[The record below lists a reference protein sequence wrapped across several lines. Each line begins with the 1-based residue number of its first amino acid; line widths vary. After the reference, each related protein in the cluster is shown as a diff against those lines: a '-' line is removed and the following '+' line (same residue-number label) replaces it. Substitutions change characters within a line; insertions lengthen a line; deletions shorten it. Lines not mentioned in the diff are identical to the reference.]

1 MKTKIF
7 LILLFVSLTTYASTP
22 TTSIEGDYRVAC
34 LPENVSVYNI
44 APNAAEVSW
53 TSTSTDTT
61 VRYVQ
66 FGFPF
71 SLGIDITNIS
81 GNTQTIT
88 GLNANTSY
96 DVYVQGNCNGTPS
109 AWTLATNFTTLSG
122 SIIHVNHAASGAND
136 GTTWSNAFLKL
147 EDALAIATGNDQV
160 WVAQGTYVPTTANA
174 NSRKATF
181 NVLTGTKVYGG
192 FNATETTVS
201 ERDVVANLTILS
213 GDLNGDDND
222 VITDTEATRQDNAY
236 HVVSMRRNI
245 SGVLIDG
252 FTISGGNAN
261 GSTVTW
267 GSVLTQFS
275 DSKGAAIYLNPVV
288 TGENTTATI
297 QNCILEKNSATNNS
311 VFAGFGPINA
321 ATHNRDFTGNFTS
334 CIIKNNYSLNSSAF
348 QYHGSTGQGYN
359 AYGTIANSLF
369 YNNTSANGSSCLSLV
384 ASTTNGGNTGGMN
397 VSVINS
403 TFANNTGVNGSVI
416 EMAQASNSR
425 IRNSIIYDN
434 GSTTPFT
441 ITTSGSAVS
450 NSIVEGGQQGATNVD
465 PLFANSA
472 ANQFVLQTGSPAI
485 DAGMNSYISSTIIND
500 LNARARYVN
509 STIDMGAF
517 EYGNLDCSG
526 TPSNIIGTNATF
538 TSIDLSWTA
547 GGDESVWDILYV
559 ESGQPISSGT
569 AIYSVS
575 NPFTISGLTPNTS
588 YDIIIVASCISS
600 QGSGVA
606 QYTFTTVDPTLY
618 VDKDASGTNDG
629 SSWANAFTKLEDA
642 LPLANSLRP
651 IWVADGTYIPST
663 TDTNTRKA
671 TFSII
676 EDTNIY
682 GGFNGTE
689 TTVTARNPKTNITI
703 LSGDLNGDDNA
714 TILDT
719 EATRQDNSYHVVSIR
734 GNAQNIVV
742 DGFTITS
749 GNANGAAN
757 NSCSTPAID
766 QSFDLRGG
774 AIYVN
779 PYVSGSSL
787 TAQFKNCI
795 LEKNS
800 GISVAV
806 YSSFTPCGVS
816 NLTHDVDFES
826 CIIRDNYSQD
836 LTAMLFS
843 GAQQFGLYAKGSIVN
858 SLFYNNTSANNS
870 SCLYLGASNGG
881 NNTALEFEM
890 INSTLSNNV
899 GVNDNVITMVQASNS
914 TIANSII
921 YGNGSG
927 TGFPIAITTS
937 FSVVNNS
944 IVELGMIGGAA
955 SDPLFM
961 NALTNDYTLQA
972 SSPAINAG
980 SNASLPVAIVEDL
993 NGNTRTVDTTVD
1005 MGAFE
1010 YDVNLNIVVSP
1021 KIYLQ
1026 GAMLGASG
1034 GNMNDNLRVGNNLPT
1049 TSPYADGAT
1058 CNASVFTVT
1067 GNDAIVDWVWVELRD
1082 ATTNTTII
1090 DSQSAL
1096 LQRDGDVVDVDG
1108 ISSLVFNK
1116 TVGNYYIAVKHRNHL
1131 GVMTSTTFNLNGT
1144 TTVVDFTDANNQIT
1158 FGTDAQTTFGMPS
1171 GVVAMWAGNA
1181 NGDAVVQYSGTTPD
1195 APSIL
1200 SEVLNDAANFLN
1212 FPTFSLSGYNTKDV
1226 NMDSNTQY
1234 TGTTPDTP
1242 LILQNVLAHPGNFL
1256 NFSTYQIQEQLPEN

>member
-1 MKTKIF
+1 MKTKVF
-7 LILLFVSLTTYASTP
+7 LILLFVSLTTYASTS
-22 TTSIEGDYRVAC
+22 TISSEVERRFTC
-34 LPENVSVYNI
+34 LPENVAVYNI
-44 APNAAEVSW
+44 APNSAEVSW
-53 TSTSTDTT
+53 TSSSTDTT

-71 SLGIDITNIS
+71 SLGTSITNIP

-96 DVYVQGNCNGTPS
+96 DVYVQGNCNGTTS

-122 SIIHVNHAASGAND
+122 SIIHVNHAASGTND
-136 GTTWSNAFLKL
+136 GTTWNNAFVKL

-160 WVAQGTYVPTTANA
+160 WVAQGVYIPTTTNS

-181 NVLTGTKVYGG
+181 NVRTGTKLYGG
-192 FNATETTVS
+192 FSGTETTVS
-201 ERDVVANLTILS
+201 ERDVVNNRTILS

-222 VITDTEATRQDNAY
+222 TITDAEATRQDNAY
-236 HVVSMRRNI
+236 HVLSMRRAI
-245 SGVLIDG
+245 SDVLIDG

-261 GSTVTW
+261 GGTVTW
-267 GSVLTQFS
+267 GSVITQFS
-275 DSKGAAIYLNPVV
+275 DSRGAAIYLNPVV
-288 TGENTTATI
+288 TGENVTATV

-321 ATHNRDFTGNFTS
+321 ATFNRDFTGNFTN
-334 CIIKNNYSLNSSAF
+334 CVIKNNYSLNSSAF
-348 QYHGSTGQGYN
+348 QYQGSTGQGYN
-359 AYGTIANSLF
+359 AYGTITNSLF
-369 YNNTSANGSSCLSLV
+369 YNNTSVNGSSCLSLI
-384 ASTTNGGNTGGMN
+384 ASTANGGNTGGMN

-403 TFANNTGVNGSVI
+403 TFANNTGLSGSVV

-425 IRNSIIYDN
+425 IRNSIIYNN

-441 ITTSGSAVS
+441 ITASGSTVS
-450 NSIVEGGQQGATNVD
+450 NSIVEGGQQSATDVD
-465 PLFANSA
+465 PLFANLTE
-472 ANQFVLQTGSPAI
+472 NQIILQTGSPAI
-485 DAGMNSYISSTIIND
+485 DTGDNSYIPSTIIND
-500 LNARARYVN
+500 LNGRNRYVN
-509 STIDMGAF
+509 TTVDMGAF

-526 TPSNIIGTNATF
+526 TPSNIIGTNITF

-547 GGDESVWDILYV
+547 GGDESVWDIVYV
-559 ESGQPISSGT
+559 ASGQPISSGT
-569 AIYSVS
+569 VVYSVG
-575 NPFTISGLTPNTS
+575 NPFTISGLTPNTT
-588 YDIIIVASCISS
+588 YDISIVASCVAS
-600 QGSGVA
+600 QGVGAAS
-606 QYTFTTVDPTLY
+606 YTFTTVDPTLY

-642 LPLANSLRP
+642 LPLANNLRP

-671 TFSII
+671 TFSILGN
-676 EDTNIY
+676 TKIY

-689 TTVTARNPKTNITI
+689 TTITERNPKTNITI

-714 TILDT
+714 SILDT

-734 GNAQNIVV
+734 GDVQNIVV

-749 GNANGAAN
+749 GNANGVAN

-766 QSFDLRGG
+766 QSYDLRGG

-787 TAQFKNCI
+787 AAQFKNCI
-795 LEKNS
+795 LENNS

-806 YSSFTPCGVS
+806 YASFTPCGVS

-826 CIIRDNYSQD
+826 CIIRGNYSQD
-836 LTAMLFS
+836 LAAMFFS
-843 GAQQFGLYAKGSIVN
+843 GAQQFNLYGKGSVVN

-870 SCLYLGASNGG
+870 SCLYLGASTGG
-881 NNTALEFEM
+881 NATALEFEM
-890 INSTLSNNV
+890 INSTLANNV

-914 TIANSII
+914 TIKNSII
-921 YGNGSG
+921 YGNGAG

-944 IVELGMIGGAA
+944 IVELGMIGGAN
-955 SDPLFM
+955 SDPLFT
-961 NALTNDYTLQA
+961 NASTNDYTLQA

-980 SNASLPVAIVEDL
+980 DNASLPVTIVEDL
-993 NGNTRTVDTTVD
+993 NGNARTVDTTVD

-1010 YDVNLNIVVSP
+1010 YDVNLNIVLSP

-1026 GAMLGASG
+1026 GAMLNASG
-1034 GNMNDNLRVGNNLPT
+1034 GNMTDNLRVGNSLPIL
-1049 TSPYADGAT
+1049 SPYADGVS
-1058 CNASVFTVT
+1058 CNATVFAVT
-1067 GNDAIVDWVWVELRD
+1067 GNNAIVDWVWVELRD

-1090 DSQSAL
+1090 DAQSAL
-1096 LQRDGDVVDVDG
+1096 LQRDGDVVGIDG
-1108 ISSLVFNK
+1108 MSSLVFNK
-1116 TVGNYYIAVKHRNHL
+1116 TIGNYYIAVKHRNHL
-1131 GVMTSTTFNLNGT
+1131 GIMTNTTFSLNST
-1144 TTVVDFTDANNQIT
+1144 ATIVDFTDANNQIT
-1158 FGTDAQTTFGMPS
+1158 YGTDAQTTFGMPS
-1171 GVVAMWAGNA
+1171 GLVGMWSGNV
-1181 NGDAVVQYSGTTPD
+1181 NGDIIVQYSGTTPD
-1195 APSIL
+1195 TPNLL
-1200 SEVLNDAANFLN
+1200 SAVLNDSGNFLN
-1212 FPTFSLSGYNTKDV
+1212 FPTYVLTGYNAFDV
-1226 NMDSNTQY
+1226 NMDGNTQY

-1242 LILQNVLAHPGNFL
+1242 FILQNVLAHPGNFL